1 MQTTRRTF
9 LKWTAV
15 WGLVPFVGTALF
27 AEPAW
32 PIVESIGSIHMD
44 EHFDPEG
51 WL

>member
-15 WGLVPFVGTALF
+15 WGLVPFVGTTLF
-27 AEPAW
+27 AEPVWSIAE
-32 PIVESIGSIHMD
+32 PIGSTHMD
-44 EHFDPEG
+44 THFDPDG